1 MAKTVSRYSENPS
14 PPFRGEREGPAPQ
27 AREGEVGIGRRSGI
41 PHLTR
46 ALSAPEG
53 GEGEKLRLDPRLNA
67 YHPDLADARLRET
80 VAAARYVEGRP
91 ARIVVGRAAAHR
103 LPEPHALLDTY
114 YHYGEPV
121 LVFDETRGKAWCQ
134 SLVDGYV
141 GYVEAKQVAF
151 GAAPAPTH
159 FVVTMGSYLYGEPDM
174 KLSAVDFLPRHSAV
188 VVAEAKIITRGSEY
202 VRLDTGGF
210 VPLGCLSPEPPRLP
224 NIVAAAE
231 RYLGCPYLWGG
242 KSFLGLDCSGL
253 VQNAFR
259 DIGITV
265 LRDTDMQR
273 DTIGEAVTIGSA
285 GELRRGDLLYM
296 PGHVLIYAGDG
307 GVVHTDGATM
317 TVRRQLLSK
326 FIAARGFDL
335 TSFVVRR
342 HPAAVLT
349 PAETA

>member
-1 MAKTVSRYSENPS
+1 VAKPVTLYR
-14 PPFRGEREGPAPQ
+14 Q
-27 AREGEVGIGRRSGI
+27 AEPRRTG
-41 PHLTR
+41 
-46 ALSAPEG
+46 A
-53 GEGEKLRLDPRLNA
+53 LDPRLNA
-67 YHPDLADARLRET
+67 YRADLADARLREA
-80 VAAARYVEGRP
+80 VAAPRYVEDRP
-91 ARIVVGRAAAHR
+91 ARIVVGRAPVHR

-121 LVFDETRGKAWCQ
+121 LVFDEADGKAWCQ

-141 GYVEAKQVAF
+141 GYVEAKQVAI

-159 FVVTMGSYLYGEPDM
+159 FVATMGSYLYGEPDM
-174 KLSAVDFLPRHSAV
+174 KSPAVDFLPRHSAV

-210 VPLGCLSPEPPRLP
+210 VPLGCLSPEPPRSP
-224 NIVAAAE
+224 DIVAAAE
-231 RYLGCPYLWGG
+231 RYLDCPYLWGG

-273 DTIGEAVTIGSA
+273 DTVGEAVTIGSE
-285 GELRRGDLLYM
+285 GELWRGDLLYL
-296 PGHVLIYAGDG
+296 PGHVLIYAGEGHVIHADG
-307 GVVHTDGATM
+307 SSM
-317 TVRRQLLSK
+317 MVRRQLMSE
-326 FIAARGFDL
+326 FMAARGFDL

-342 HPAAVLT
+342 YPAAALT
-349 PAETA
+349 PAGSG